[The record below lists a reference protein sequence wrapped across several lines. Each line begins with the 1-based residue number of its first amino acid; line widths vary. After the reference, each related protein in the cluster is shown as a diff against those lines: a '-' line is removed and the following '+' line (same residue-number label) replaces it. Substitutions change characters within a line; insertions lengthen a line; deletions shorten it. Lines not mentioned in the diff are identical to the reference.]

1 MYLDAFTLSALV
13 DEFMDLLVGGRV
25 QDVLDVDASSIGLEI
40 YANHQRH
47 YLLLSADSRMPRV
60 HLVRERLRRG
70 LPKPTLLGLLM
81 RRFVEG
87 GRITHLSQ
95 PPWERVLQI
104 EIEGPEGEVSLIAEP
119 MERRANLLLVRE
131 GVILD
136 CLRRVGPEEN
146 RYRLSLP
153 NHRYQLPPP
162 MVDRLD
168 PTSVSREDF
177 ALALSSAQHAQER
190 AARWF
195 STRFLGISPLLA
207 RELVFRSTGK
217 TDAAAQALDADTAYQ
232 VMQTLIRPL
241 VQRHWQP
248 GIAGSEENPEAF
260 SVYPL
265 EHIPGWRPV
274 ATISEAMTQ
283 VYGAPVG
290 PEAYAE
296 AKKPVIAALD
306 EARRKMQAK
315 LSSLEAGLRDES
327 ERDALRQ
334 SGELILAY
342 QYTIKAGQRE
352 LRAQYEVDGPELV
365 IALDPTLKP
374 LENAQ
379 RYLEEYN
386 RAKRAQAGV
395 PRLIAETQTEL
406 DYLAQL
412 AVDLEL
418 ASNWNEIDEVLQ
430 ALQGRGLAG
439 EVRRRAGGG
448 ARSGPLRLV
457 KDGYILWVGRNS
469 RQNDLVTFKH
479 GRPDDWW
486 LHARGVPGAHVV
498 LRNDGRRIP
507 ESLLEAAAAIAAHYS
522 ASRGEARVLV
532 DRTRCKY
539 VKKIKGGGPGMVTYR
554 NEETISVAPRTEE
567 VLEDA

>member
-40 YANHQRH
+40 YANHQRY

-177 ALALSSAQHAQER
+177 ALALSSAQQAQER
-190 AARWF
+190 AARWL

-207 RELVFRSTGK
+207 RELVFRSAGK

-296 AKKPVIAALD
+296 AKKPVVAALD

>member
-60 HLVRERLRRG
+60 HLVGERLRRG
-70 LPKPTLLGLLM
+70 LPRPTPLGLLM

-87 GRITHLSQ
+87 GRIGHLSQ

-104 EIEGPEGEVSLIAEP
+104 DIEGAEGEVSLIVEP

-136 CLRRVGPEEN
+136 CLRRVGPGEN

-153 NHRYQLPPP
+153 NHRYQLPPA

-168 PTSVSREDF
+168 PTRISREDF
-177 ALALSSAQHAQER
+177 ALALGSAQQSQER

-207 RELVFRSTGK
+207 REMIFRASSRI
-217 TDAAAQALDADTAYQ
+217 DVAVQSLDADAAYQ
-232 VMQTLIRPL
+232 AMQTLIQPL
-241 VQRHWQP
+241 AQRHWQP
-248 GIAGSEENPEAF
+248 GIAGPEDGPQAF

-265 EHIPGWRPV
+265 EHMPDWRPV

-296 AKKPVIAALD
+296 AKKPVAEALD

-365 IALDPTLKP
+365 IMLDPSLTP

-395 PRLIAETQTEL
+395 PRLIEETRTEL

-439 EVRRRAGGG
+439 EIRRRAGGG

-507 ESLLEAAAAIAAHYS
+507 ESLLEAAAAIAAYYS
-522 ASRGEARVLV
+522 AGRGEARVLV

-539 VKKIKGGGPGMVTYR
+539 VKKIRGGGPGMVTYR
-554 NEETISVAPRTEE
+554 NEETISVAPRSEE
-567 VLEDA
+567 VLEDV

>member
-25 QDVLDVDASSIGLEI
+25 QDVLDVDASSSGLEI

-60 HLVRERLRRG
+60 HLVGERLRRG

-87 GRITHLSQ
+87 GRIVHLSQ

-104 EIEGPEGEVSLIAEP
+104 DIEGPEGEVSLIVEP

-162 MVDRLD
+162 MIDRLD
-168 PTSVSREDF
+168 ATRISREDF
-177 ALALSSAQHAQER
+177 ALALGSAQQSQER

-207 RELVFRSTGK
+207 RELVFRSAGR
-217 TDAAAQALDADTAYQ
+217 TDAAAQALDADIAYQ
-232 VMQTLIRPL
+232 AMQTLIPPL
-241 VQRHWQP
+241 AQRHWQP
-248 GIAGSEENPEAF
+248 GIAGPEEQPEAF

-265 EHIPGWRPV
+265 EHMPGWRPV
-274 ATISEAMTQ
+274 ATISEAMTL

-296 AKKPVIAALD
+296 AKKPVVAALD

-327 ERDALRQ
+327 ERDTLRQ

-352 LRAQYEVDGPELV
+352 LRAQYEVDGPEMV

-395 PRLIAETQTEL
+395 PRLITETQTEL

-439 EVRRRAGGG
+439 EVRRRVGGG

-522 ASRGEARVLV
+522 ASRGESRVLV

-554 NEETISVAPRTEE
+554 NEETISVVPRTEE
-567 VLEDA
+567 ILEDA

>member
-70 LPKPTLLGLLM
+70 LSKPTLLGLLM

-95 PPWERVLQI
+95 LLWERVLQI
-104 EIEGPEGEVSLIAEP
+104 EIEGPEGEVSVIVEP

-177 ALALSSAQHAQER
+177 ALALSSTQHAQER

-207 RELVFRSTGK
+207 RELVFRSAGK